1 MRPQRRRIRLR
12 TSRQNNIAN
21 KLRAPRTIR
30 PRNHHSLRHARV
42 PNQRCLDLPRLNA
55 EAAHLN
61 LMVRTPHKLQN
72 PIGAP
77 ARQVPAAV
85 HPAPRSTIPVRN
97 KTLRRQTP
105 APNVPTP
112 NPSPRN
118 VKLPNNT
125 NRNWL
130 QTTIQNINPVVAQR
144 TPDRDARTALL
155 AFNRKSNR
163 IDRDLGRTIK
173 IGDARNLEIARNLL
187 RKRCRED
194 LTSQRQMAQRGVVR
208 AGVNERFEI
217 GRYATHNSY
226 VSADQLIP
234 ELSGRF
240 PDRVADNDRCPAP
253 DERQQRLLD
262 RSVKSTGNDKR
273 RSEATPYIQVSP

>member
-1 MRPQRRRIRLR
+1 
-12 TSRQNNIAN
+12 TSRQNNIAD

-55 EAAHLN
+55 EAAYLN

-77 ARQVPAAV
+77 PRQAPAPV

-105 APNVPTP
+105 APNIAAP

-118 VKLPNNT
+118 VKLPDNT

-130 QTTIQNINPVVAQR
+130 QTAIQYINPRVPNR
-144 TPDRDARTALL
+144 TT
-155 AFNRKSNR
+155 
-163 IDRDLGRTIK
+163 
-173 IGDARNLEIARNLL
+173 
-187 RKRCRED
+187 
-194 LTSQRQMAQRGVVR
+194 
-208 AGVNERFEI
+208 
-217 GRYATHNSY
+217 
-226 VSADQLIP
+226 
-234 ELSGRF
+234 
-240 PDRVADNDRCPAP
+240 
-253 DERQQRLLD
+253 
-262 RSVKSTGNDKR
+262 KR
-273 RSEATPYIQVSP
+273 RDTGARQRFTHAGADRRL